1 MKSTITLK
9 LRGTTIALKKGTK
22 DLLDSLG
29 SKKES
34 YDEIIRKIIRENHDL
49 NKTLE
54 KLAPKES
61 PNKLFISQLKR
72 KSLSENINNK
82 KIFFSY
88 NVPKKPLKYF
98 KFNIIYKKIITENI
112 ETKSVDNY
120 STPLEMA
127 EDYLKI
133 YEKLIKAEI
142 DPLFKM
148 DLRRKLDLNW
158 WEQKIIFMG
167 LSRDTY
173 KSDIEEKLIHFGVLP

>member
-9 LRGTTIALKKGTK
+9 LRDTTIALKKGTK

-34 YDEIIRKIIRENHDL
+34 YDEIIRKLIRENYDL
-49 NKTLE
+49 NTTLE
-54 KLAPKES
+54 KLAPKEPS
-61 PNKLFISQLKR
+61 NKLFISQLKR
-72 KSLSENINNK
+72 KSSSENIKNK

-88 NVPKKPLKYF
+88 NLPKKPLKYF
-98 KFNIIYKKIITENI
+98 RFNIIYSKIIIENI
-112 ETKSVDNY
+112 ETKSVDDY
-120 STPLEMA
+120 AIPLEMA

-133 YEKLIKAEI
+133 YEKLLKAEI

-158 WEQKIIFMG
+158 WKQKIISLG
-167 LSRDTY
+167 LSRDAY
-173 KSDIEEKLIHFGVLP
+173 KSDVEEKLIHFGILP